1 MLWVETGISSWIWK
15 FFFPEMMMHCSEES
29 ESWDWVE
36 WAEVGR
42 VRGVVVGG
50 SIGIGVG
57 KLFQF
62 FL

>member
-1 MLWVETGISSWIWK
+1 
-15 FFFPEMMMHCSEES
+15 MHCSEES

-57 KLFQF
+57 KLYQF